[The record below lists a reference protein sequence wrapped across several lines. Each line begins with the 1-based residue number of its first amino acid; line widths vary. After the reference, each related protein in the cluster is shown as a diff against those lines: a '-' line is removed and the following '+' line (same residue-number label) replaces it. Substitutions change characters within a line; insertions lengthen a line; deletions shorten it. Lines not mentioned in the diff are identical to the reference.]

1 MKLLN
6 VLIIDDHPQIA
17 QSYKLGLKRIE
28 NDSEDYTFNITEAS
42 TIDRAYT
49 LIVEHSTITYDL
61 IFLDIK
67 LPASKDGKLLSGED
81 LGLKIREHSPDSKII
96 VATTYNDNLR
106 INNLFKSLDP
116 EGLLIKNDLIPKA
129 LINAIHDV
137 LEDTPAYSKTVKKF
151 LRKFVTND
159 ITLDQL
165 DRKILYHLSLGAR
178 MVELPDL
185 LPMSIGGIEKRKR
198 LLKDAFG
205 VSGKDDKIL
214 IEIAKEKGFI

>member
-106 INNLFKSLDP
+106 INNLFKSLIISNDVASDVIANKKVIAVTLTGS
-116 EGLLIKNDLIPKA
+116 ERAGSIVGAQAAKNLKKV
-129 LINAIHDV
+129 V
-137 LEDTPAYSKTVKKF
+137 LELGGSDPYIICDDADLEHAASQILASRMNNSGQVCIAAKRVIASNNILPELKNYIK
-151 LRKFVTND
+151 
-159 ITLDQL
+159 DQTT
-165 DRKILYHLSLGAR
+165 
-178 MVELPDL
+178 
-185 LPMSIGGIEKRKR
+185 
-198 LLKDAFG
+198 
-205 VSGKDDKIL
+205 
-214 IEIAKEKGFI
+214 